1 MAVPSMLIVEPR
13 GRTKEL
19 ISGSAPMLLQ
29 HSMLTG
35 SVAAEEVVVNAVIM
49 AGAMPLKKA
58 MGLILARN
66 LTDRP

>member
-1 MAVPSMLIVEPR
+1 MLIVAPR

-19 ISGSAPMLLQ
+19 ISGSAPILLQ

-35 SVAAEEVVVNAVIM
+35 RVALEDVVVKAVIM

-58 MGLILARN
+58 KGLILARN

>member
-1 MAVPSMLIVEPR
+1 MAVPSMLIVAPS

-19 ISGSAPMLLQ
+19 ISGSAPMALQ

-35 SVAAEEVVVNAVIM
+35 SVALEDVVVNAVIM
-49 AGAMPLKKA
+49 AGAMPLKNA
-58 MGLILARN
+58 SGLILARN

>member
-1 MAVPSMLIVEPR
+1 MFIVAPR

-19 ISGSAPMLLQ
+19 ISGSAPILLQ

-35 SVAAEEVVVNAVIM
+35 RVALEDVVVKAVIM
-49 AGAMPLKKA
+49 AGARPLKNLI
-58 MGLILARN
+58 GLILDRN